1 MKMLDAMI
9 ECEPLPPWP
18 ANPHVFVFGLDQCNH
33 WQAARN
39 TRKAHFRGSE
49 RLDASGMP
57 VVIRSETVCNVVQ
70 RHIPFTLG
78 LLSPAE
84 QQLIKEEGPY
94 TEDYRNILYP
104 LEPACVK
111 AQLRQGMAEL
121 MQIISPCTSN
131 VNPPTVR
138 EVTAAAL
145 ARPIQNL
152 GGPSNISI
160 LPSIPVCDT
169 KSFPDVF
176 KFVPFMLL
184 RCAMTML
191 VMVVNVD
198 GQGVE
203 ILRAAKRRWPDE
215 YRCILIGQGWFHAF
229 CHFMFP
235 INAGYWECCLCTF
248 AAWLQKRKQIYK
260 EMNDLENDNA
270 KHILDFHRCVTS
282 AILCCFVLHVQ
293 NPPPSLFISDPELY
307 ASLIQHEGAITI
319 FNYLHNGGSPI
330 LRYQRAIRTGNG
342 KLFKHLAAY
351 AIHVQRSLSFK
362 PKAVFIN
369 FTCLLGLCCAHP
381 KLQTVLENVGCLSLF
396 GDFLMAYD
404 RFLEYVNWCQQRRN
418 SAFRGYDSQLHF
430 TKYLKPLIHVDAAWK
445 EVDGGGHG
453 FDDGI
458 PDFLYNDVNVLYQK
472 LCENLPQDV
481 TIPHVGNTF
490 WFTGNAVPL
499 NGGDFRERMPW
510 KYVWEVAYGRC
521 KGVGRRAMHWKKCAM
536 TFITYHAFRE

>member
-176 KFVPFMLL
+176 KFVPFMRSHDMAYHHAGNPDNCRHL
-184 RCAMTML
+184 RPPYATPC
-191 VMVVNVD
+191 
-198 GQGVE
+198 
-203 ILRAAKRRWPDE
+203 
-215 YRCILIGQGWFHAF
+215 RC
-229 CHFMFP
+229 
-235 INAGYWECCLCTF
+235 
-248 AAWLQKRKQIYK
+248 
-260 EMNDLENDNA
+260 
-270 KHILDFHRCVTS
+270 
-282 AILCCFVLHVQ
+282 
-293 NPPPSLFISDPELY
+293 
-307 ASLIQHEGAITI
+307 
-319 FNYLHNGGSPI
+319 
-330 LRYQRAIRTGNG
+330 RTGRRSRP
-342 KLFKHLAAY
+342 
-351 AIHVQRSLSFK
+351 RSLPPETFGRDT
-362 PKAVFIN
+362 PG
-369 FTCLLGLCCAHP
+369 GLC
-381 KLQTVLENVGCLSLF
+381 
-396 GDFLMAYD
+396 
-404 RFLEYVNWCQQRRN
+404 
-418 SAFRGYDSQLHF
+418 
-430 TKYLKPLIHVDAAWK
+430 
-445 EVDGGGHG
+445 
-453 FDDGI
+453 
-458 PDFLYNDVNVLYQK
+458 
-472 LCENLPQDV
+472 
-481 TIPHVGNTF
+481 
-490 WFTGNAVPL
+490 
-499 NGGDFRERMPW
+499 
-510 KYVWEVAYGRC
+510 
-521 KGVGRRAMHWKKCAM
+521 
-536 TFITYHAFRE
+536 